1 MTQLK
6 FEPLTGEE
14 LGVKAG
20 TIKQKLDGKLYRV
33 ETVQLVPYIKN
44 RETCSIRLDQAVGPD
59 RWQNT
64 FIPQGDSPIC
74 EIRIYFPDRGWVT
87 RSDTGESP
95 MPDGSL
101 KPAYSDA
108 FKRAAYKWGIGRELF
123 YLPTVEVSG
132 ESLNLILE
140 GEEGKC
146 IGFYD
151 TIVVERIRVE
161 GTTPKVLVL
170 KNKSTG
176 KVVYSYDAETENTT
190 PAEVYSPA
198 KKGGERKSASP
209 TKSSPTQETPSPVEA
224 NPIEKPSPVEEA
236 PVSVV
241 EASVPVM
248 EALSPIQETPEDIFG
263 EKSPEDIFGDT
274 TKVGS
279 TEQVESAINYKDAQS
294 VLSDIGT
301 FKGVQLGKIE
311 AKQPSSLLWLYKR
324 SLREEVRSAIV
335 CIAQNNGKV
344 MSMFIEDGIAI

>member
-33 ETVQLVPYIKN
+33 ESVQLVPYIKN

-59 RWQNT
+59 RWQNV
-64 FIPQGDSPIC
+64 FIPQGDAPIC
-74 EIRIYFPDRGWVT
+74 EIKIYFPDRGWVT
-87 RSDTGESP
+87 RADTGESP

-140 GEEGKC
+140 GEEQKC
-146 IGFYD
+146 VGFYD
-151 TIVVERIRVE
+151 TIVVEKVKVE
-161 GTTPKVLVL
+161 GTIPKVLVL

-176 KVVYSYDAETENTT
+176 KVVYSYDAETGETT

-209 TKSSPTQETPSPVEA
+209 TKSSPVKETPSPTQETS
-224 NPIEKPSPVEEA
+224 SPVEDA
-236 PVSVV
+236 PAP
-241 EASVPVM
+241 EKT
-248 EALSPIQETPEDIFG
+248 LSPIQETPENLFG
-263 EKSPEDIFGDT
+263 DESPEEAISPVQETPEKLFADESPEEAMGSAGT
-274 TKVGS
+274 T
-279 TEQVESAINYKDAQS
+279 YKDAQS

-301 FKGVQLGKIE
+301 FKGVQLGQIE

-324 SLREEVRSAIV
+324 TLKEEVRCAIV
-335 CIAQNNGKV
+335 CIAHNNGKL
-344 MSMFIEDGIAI
+344 MSLFIEDGIAI

>member
-1 MTQLK
+1 MMTLN
-6 FEPLTGEE
+6 FDPLTGEE

-20 TIKQKLDGKLYRV
+20 NIKQKLDGKLYRV
-33 ETVQLVPYIKN
+33 ESIQLVPYIKN

-59 RWQNT
+59 RWQNV

-74 EIRIYFPDRGWVT
+74 EIKIYFPDRGWVT
-87 RSDTGESP
+87 RADTGESP

-140 GEEGKC
+140 GEEQKC
-146 IGFYD
+146 VGFYD
-151 TIVVERIRVE
+151 TIVVEKVKVE
-161 GTTPKVLVL
+161 GTIPKVLVL

-176 KVVYSYDAETENTT
+176 KVVYSYDAETGETT

-209 TKSSPTQETPSPVEA
+209 VKETPSPTQETSSPVEA

-241 EASVPVM
+241 EA
-248 EALSPIQETPEDIFG
+248 LSPIQETPEDIFG
-263 EKSPEDIFGDT
+263 EISPEDIFGDT

-301 FKGVQLGKIE
+301 FKGVQLGQIE
-311 AKQPSSLLWLYKR
+311 AKQPSSLVWLYKR
-324 SLREEVRSAIV
+324 TLKEEVRSAIV

-344 MSMFIEDGIAI
+344 MSLFIEDGIAI

>member
-14 LGVKAG
+14 LGVKVG

-33 ETVQLVPYIKN
+33 EGVQLVPYIKN

-59 RWQNT
+59 RWQNV
-64 FIPQGDSPIC
+64 FIPQGDAPIC
-74 EIRIYFPDRGWVT
+74 EIKIYFPDRGWVT

-140 GEEGKC
+140 GEEQKC

-151 TIVVERIRVE
+151 TIVVEKIRVE

-190 PAEVYSPA
+190 PAEVYSPE

-209 TKSSPTQETPSPVEA
+209 TKKTSSPVKEMPSPTQEIPENLFGDESPEEAISPVQETS
-224 NPIEKPSPVEEA
+224 EKLFEDESPEEA
-236 PVSVV
+236 IGT
-241 EASVPVM
+241 A
-248 EALSPIQETPEDIFG
+248 G
-263 EKSPEDIFGDT
+263 T
-274 TKVGS
+274 T
-279 TEQVESAINYKDAQS
+279 YKDAQS

-301 FKGVQLGKIE
+301 FKGVQLGQIE
-311 AKQPSSLLWLYKR
+311 GKQPSSLVWLYKR
-324 SLREEVRSAIV
+324 TLKEEVRSAIV
-335 CIAQNNGKV
+335 CIAHNNGKL
-344 MSMFIEDGIAI
+344 MSLFIEDGIAI